1 MSKSK
6 STTATIA
13 TPTHTNVI
21 AVPIRSMME
30 RSYVNYAVSVITD
43 RALPDVRD
51 GLKPVHRRIL
61 YAMHVLGMRPGTPYK
76 KSARMVGDVIG
87 KYHPHGDT
95 SVYDAAVHLAQ
106 PWAKRIPLIDGQGN
120 FGSIDGDSPAAMRY
134 TEMRMTRSSAS
145 FFEDINRET
154 VDFKDNYDGSEIE
167 PEVLPVTYPNI
178 WVNGVAGIAVGMATY
193 VLPHNLNETIEALQA
208 WLKNPD
214 ITIDEIISIMPGPDF
229 PTGGIVHELGGYRDA
244 LMTGKGRV
252 RVRSKYH
259 IEKTKRGQDMLVIDE
274 LPYGVNKASLHAK
287 LVDMV
292 KEKVLEDV
300 TMVRDESSKNE
311 IRLVMDLRKGSYPE
325 VVFNQVLASTDAE
338 TAFSYNVMVLDGKRP
353 RQFGILD
360 IFDRFT
366 AFRREVVR
374 RRTEFQLR
382 QASARLHILTG
393 FIAALSRIDDTIRT
407 IRESK
412 NRDEANTALRD
423 LLGIDQVQADSIL
436 SMQLRSLTSL
446 QIDEIRTEYNDVTI
460 KVIDF
465 KDILAKSERIDAII
479 NDELNEAKERFG
491 SPRLTEISH
500 ETSNITMA
508 DLVKKEPC
516 LVHMTHNGYI
526 KRMPATDVNAQNR
539 YTQGRAG
546 IVMGDEDYVQ
556 SIYSGSTHDLIMLFS
571 EEGVLRSKRTWQ
583 IPEGTNAQKGRHIR
597 NLFDDFAAKIQTCI
611 FVPSLEEP
619 EVYLVTVTEKGKI
632 KRTALSEY
640 GSSLRRVGLQAL
652 NVDEDDKFVAAAICR
667 EYDHIMLGLSDGRVI
682 RFEVNNEQL
691 RPTGRLT
698 SGVRAVRLIDDAKVL
713 SLMVVPGNQEP
724 CPVKISFV
732 PRDVDGTITQVAM
745 EVVDT
750 SAMDAGRYL
759 LCVGKN
765 GVGKRTP
772 INEYAA
778 QNRAGQGV
786 MGFNTNK
793 KTGAVVTMALVTNDN
808 DVVLTTQSKTNRIRV
823 SDIRTAGRITAGS
836 YIMDTAGEF
845 VMDVALVP
853 AAPQSNETADETEV
867 EAQA

>member
-6 STTATIA
+6 TPVATAVAIA
-13 TPTHTNVI
+13 THASVI
-21 AVPIRSMME
+21 NVPIQEMME

-61 YAMHVLGMRPGTPYK
+61 YAMHVLGMRPGTAYK

-134 TEMRMTRSSAS
+134 TEMRMTRAGAS
-145 FFEDINRET
+145 FFDDINRGT
-154 VDFKDNYDGSEIE
+154 VNYKDNYDGSEIE
-167 PEVLPVTYPNI
+167 PEVLPVTYPNL

-193 VLPHNLNETIEALQA
+193 VLPHNLNETIDALLA
-208 WLKNPD
+208 WMENPD
-214 ITIDEIISIMPGPDF
+214 ITIDEIIKIMPGPDF

-274 LPYGVNKASLHAK
+274 LPFSVNKANLHAK

-292 KEKVLEDV
+292 KEKILEDV
-300 TMVRDESSKNE
+300 SMVRDESSKNE
-311 IRLVMDLRKGSYPE
+311 IRLVLDLRKGSYPE
-325 VVFNQVLASTDAE
+325 VVFNQILASTDAE
-338 TAFSYNVMVLDGKRP
+338 TAYSYNVMLLDGKRP

-374 RRTEFQLR
+374 RRTEFQLN
-382 QASARLHILTG
+382 QASTRLHLLTG
-393 FIAALSRIDDTIRT
+393 FIAALSRLDETIVT

-412 NRDEANTALRD
+412 NREEANNALQS
-423 LLGIDQVQADSIL
+423 LLGLDQVQADSIL

-446 QIDEIRTEYNDVTI
+446 QIDEIRVEFNEVSV

-465 KDILAKSERIDAII
+465 KDILAKSERVDAII
-479 NDELNEAKERFG
+479 VGELNEAKERFG
-491 SPRLTEISH
+491 TARLTEISH

-539 YTQGRAG
+539 YTQGKAG

-556 SIYSGSTHDLIMLFS
+556 SMYSGSTHDLIMLFS
-571 EEGVLRSKRTWQ
+571 EAGLLRSKRTWQ

-597 NLFDDFAAKIQTCI
+597 NLFDDFSEKIQTCI

-632 KRTALSEY
+632 KRTSLAEY

-652 NVDEDDKFVAAAICR
+652 NVEENDKFVAAAICR
-667 EYDHIMLGLSDGRVI
+667 EYDHIMLGVSDGRVI

-698 SGVRAVRLIDDAKVL
+698 SGVRAIKLIDDAKVL
-713 SLMVVPGNQEP
+713 SLMVVPGNGEP
-724 CPVKISFV
+724 RPMKTVHVNK
-732 PRDVDGTITQVAM
+732 DVDGQPTQVAV
-745 EVVDT
+745 EVLDT
-750 SAMDAGRYL
+750 SSMDAGRYL

-772 INEYAA
+772 IDDYAP
-778 QNRAGQGV
+778 QNRSGQGV

-793 KTGAVVTMALVTNDN
+793 KTGTVVTMALVTNDN

-823 SDIRTAGRITAGS
+823 ADIRTAGRITAGS
-836 YIMDTAGEF
+836 YIMDTAGEV

-853 AAPQSNETADETEV
+853 AAAEEEVPVPGADE
-867 EAQA
+867 

>member
-6 STTATIA
+6 SQAAIA
-13 TPTHTNVI
+13 
-21 AVPIRSMME
+21 AVVPHNPIVQLPIKDMME

-61 YAMHVLGMRPGTPYK
+61 YAMHVLGMRPGTAYK

-87 KYHPHGDT
+87 KYHPHGDI
-95 SVYDAAVHLAQ
+95 SVYDASVHMAQ
-106 PWAKRIPLIDGQGN
+106 PWAKRVPLIDGQGN

-134 TEMRMTRSSAS
+134 TEMRMTKASAS
-145 FFEDINRET
+145 FFDDIARET
-154 VDFKDNYDGSEIE
+154 VDYRPNYDGSETE

-178 WVNGVAGIAVGMATY
+178 WINGVNGIAVGMATY
-193 VLPHNLNETIEALQA
+193 VLPHNVNETIDALLA
-208 WLKNPD
+208 WIANPAITVDD
-214 ITIDEIISIMPGPDF
+214 IIAIMPGPDF

-244 LMTGKGRV
+244 LLTGKGRV

-259 IEKTKRGQDMLVIDE
+259 VEKTKRGQDMLVIDE
-274 LPYGVNKASLHAK
+274 LPFSVNKALLHAK
-287 LVDMV
+287 LVEMV

-300 TMVRDESSKNE
+300 TSVRDESSKNE
-311 IRLVMDLRKGSYPE
+311 IRLVLDLRKGSYPE
-325 VVFNQVLASTDAE
+325 VVFNQILASTDAE
-338 TAFSYNVMVLDGKRP
+338 TAFSYNIMLLDGKRP

-374 RRTEFQLR
+374 RRTEYQLR
-382 QASARLHILTG
+382 EASAHLHKLTG
-393 FIAALSRIDDTIRT
+393 FIAALSRLDETIKTIRG
-407 IRESK
+407 SK
-412 NRDEANTALRD
+412 NREEANNALQA
-423 LLGIDQVQADSIL
+423 LLAIDQGQADSIL
-436 SMQLRSLTSL
+436 AMQLRSLTSL
-446 QIDEIRTEYNDVTI
+446 QIDEVRQDYNDTMA
-460 KVIDF
+460 KVVDF
-465 KDILAKSERIDAII
+465 KDILANQPRIDAII
-479 NDELNEAKERFG
+479 VAELNEAKARFG
-491 SPRLTEISH
+491 TDRLTEISH
-500 ETSNITMA
+500 ETNSITMA

-516 LVHMTHNGYI
+516 VVHMTHAGYI
-526 KRMPATDVNAQNR
+526 KRMPAGDINAQNR
-539 YTQGRAG
+539 YTQGKAG
-546 IVMGDEDYVQ
+546 IVTGDEDYVQ

-571 EEGVLRSKRTWQ
+571 EEGLLRSKRAWQ

-597 NLFDDFAAKIQTCI
+597 NLFDDFAAKIQSCI

-619 EVYLVTVTEKGKI
+619 DVYLVTVTERGKI
-632 KRTALSEY
+632 KRTSLSEY

-652 NVDEDDKFVAAAICR
+652 NVEEDDKFVAAAICR

-682 RFEVNNEQL
+682 RFEVNTEQL

-698 SGVRAVRLIDDAKVL
+698 AGVRAVKLIDDAKVL
-713 SLMVVPGNQEP
+713 SLMVVPGNGQP
-724 CPVKISFV
+724 CPMKSVLITKE
-732 PRDVDGTITQVAM
+732 VDGQQVQVPTEM
-745 EVVDT
+745 VDT
-750 SAMDAGRYL
+750 SAMDHGRYL
-759 LCVGKN
+759 LCLGKN

-772 INEYAA
+772 IDDYAP

-786 MGFNTNK
+786 MGFNINK
-793 KTGAVVTMALVTNDN
+793 KTGTVVTMALVTDDN

-836 YIMDTAGEF
+836 YIMDTAGEV

-853 AAPQSNETADETEV
+853 AAPEAADDASDKSDE
-867 EAQA
+867 

>member
-6 STTATIA
+6 NQTAVA
-13 TPTHTNVI
+13 VVPHNPVI
-21 AVPIRSMME
+21 QLPIKDMME
-30 RSYVNYAVSVITD
+30 KSYVNYAVSVITD

-95 SVYDAAVHLAQ
+95 SVYDASVNMAQ
-106 PWAKRIPLIDGQGN
+106 PWTKRVPLIDGQGN

-134 TEMRMTRSSAS
+134 TEMRMTKPSAS
-145 FFEDINRET
+145 FFDDIGRET
-154 VDFKDNYDGSEIE
+154 VDFRPNYDGSETE

-178 WVNGVAGIAVGMATY
+178 WINGVSGIAVGMATY
-193 VLPHNLNETIEALQA
+193 VLPHNVNETIDALLA
-208 WLKNPD
+208 WIADPTITVDD
-214 ITIDEIISIMPGPDF
+214 IIKIMPGPDF

-259 IEKTKRGQDMLVIDE
+259 VEKTKRGQDMLVIDE
-274 LPYGVNKASLHAK
+274 LPYSVNKASLHAK
-287 LVDMV
+287 LVEMV
-292 KEKVLEDV
+292 KDKVLEDV
-300 TMVRDESSKNE
+300 TSVRDESSKNE
-311 IRLVMDLRKGSYPE
+311 IRLVLDLRKGSYPE

-338 TAFSYNVMVLDGKRP
+338 TSFSYNVMLLDGKRP

-366 AFRREVVR
+366 AFRRDVVK
-374 RRTEFQLR
+374 RRTEHQLR
-382 QASARLHILTG
+382 QAAARLHTLTG
-393 FIAALSRIDDTIRT
+393 FIAALSRLDDTIKT

-412 NRDEANTALRD
+412 NREEASQGLQT
-423 LLGIDQVQADSIL
+423 LLSIDQGQADSIL

-446 QIDEIRTEYNDVTI
+446 QIDDIRTEYNDTLVKVT
-460 KVIDF
+460 DL
-465 KDILAKSERIDAII
+465 KDILATPARIDAII
-479 NDELNEAKERFG
+479 VVELNEAKAKFG
-491 SPRLTEISH
+491 TDRLTEISH
-500 ETSNITMA
+500 ETNSLTMA

-516 LVHMTHNGYI
+516 LVHMTHAGYI
-526 KRMPATDVNAQNR
+526 KRMPAGDINAQNR
-539 YTQGRAG
+539 YTQGKAG
-546 IVMGDEDYVQ
+546 IVTGDEDYVQ

-571 EEGVLRSKRTWQ
+571 EEGLLRSKRAWQ

-597 NLFDDFAAKIQTCI
+597 NLFDDFSAKIQTCI

-619 EVYLVTVTEKGKI
+619 DVYLVTVTERGKI
-632 KRTALSEY
+632 KRTSLAEY

-652 NVDEDDKFVAAAICR
+652 NVEEDDKFVAAAICR

-698 SGVRAVRLIDDAKVL
+698 SGVRAVKLIDDAKVL
-713 SLMVVPGNQEP
+713 SLMIVPGNGQP
-724 CPVKISFV
+724 CPMKTVMVTK
-732 PRDVDGTITQVAM
+732 DVDGQQVQVPTEM
-745 EVVDT
+745 VDT
-750 SAMDAGRYL
+750 SSMDAGRYL
-759 LCVGKN
+759 LCVGQN

-772 INEYAA
+772 IDDYAP

-793 KTGAVVTMALVTNDN
+793 KTGIVVTMALVTNEN
-808 DVVLTTQSKTNRIRV
+808 DIVLTTQSKTNRIRV

-836 YIMDTAGEF
+836 YIMDTAGEV

-853 AAPQSNETADETEV
+853 AAPESDSDDAVVADE
-867 EAQA
+867 

>member
-6 STTATIA
+6 SQATVA
-13 TPTHTNVI
+13 AA
-21 AVPIRSMME
+21 AVPHSPIIQLPIKDMME

-61 YAMHVLGMRPGTPYK
+61 YAMHVLGMRPGTAYK

-87 KYHPHGDT
+87 KYHPHGDI
-95 SVYDAAVHLAQ
+95 SVYDASVHMAQ
-106 PWAKRIPLIDGQGN
+106 PWAKRVPLIDGQGN

-134 TEMRMTRSSAS
+134 TEMRMTKASAS
-145 FFEDINRET
+145 FFDDIARET
-154 VDFKDNYDGSEIE
+154 VNYRPNYDGSETE

-178 WVNGVAGIAVGMATY
+178 WINGVNGIAVGMATY
-193 VLPHNLNETIEALQA
+193 VLPHNVNETIDALLA
-208 WLKNPD
+208 WMANPAITVDD
-214 ITIDEIISIMPGPDF
+214 IIAIMPGPDF

-244 LMTGKGRV
+244 LLTGKGRV

-259 IEKTKRGQDMLVIDE
+259 VEKTKRGQEMLVIDE
-274 LPYGVNKASLHAK
+274 LPFSVNKAALHAK
-287 LVDMV
+287 LVEMV

-300 TMVRDESSKNE
+300 TSVRDESSKNE
-311 IRLVMDLRKGSYPE
+311 IRLVLDLRKGSYPE
-325 VVFNQVLASTDAE
+325 VVFNQILASTDAE
-338 TAFSYNVMVLDGKRP
+338 TAFSYNIMLLDGKRP

-374 RRTEFQLR
+374 RRTEYQLR
-382 QASARLHILTG
+382 EASAHLHKLTG
-393 FIAALSRIDDTIRT
+393 FIAALSRLDETIKTIRG
-407 IRESK
+407 SK
-412 NRDEANTALRD
+412 NREEANNSLQA
-423 LLGIDQVQADSIL
+423 LLGIDQGQADSIL
-436 SMQLRSLTSL
+436 AMQLRSLTSL
-446 QIDEIRTEYNDVTI
+446 QIDEVRQDYNDTTA
-460 KVIDF
+460 KVVDF
-465 KDILAKSERIDAII
+465 KDILANQPRIDATIVE
-479 NDELNEAKERFG
+479 ELNEAKAKFG

-500 ETSNITMA
+500 ETNSITMA

-516 LVHMTHNGYI
+516 VVHMTHAGYI
-526 KRMPATDVNAQNR
+526 KRMPAGDINAQNR
-539 YTQGRAG
+539 YTQGKAG
-546 IVMGDEDYVQ
+546 IVTGDEDYVQ

-571 EEGVLRSKRTWQ
+571 EEGLLRSKRAWQ

-597 NLFDDFAAKIQTCI
+597 NLFDDFAAKIQSCI

-619 EVYLVTVTEKGKI
+619 DVYLVTVTERGKI
-632 KRTALSEY
+632 KRTSLSEY

-652 NVDEDDKFVAAAICR
+652 NVEEDDKFVAAAICR

-682 RFEVNNEQL
+682 RFEVSNEQL

-698 SGVRAVRLIDDAKVL
+698 AGVRAVKLIDDAKVL
-713 SLMVVPGNQEP
+713 SLMVVPGNGQP
-724 CPVKISFV
+724 CPMKSVLVTKE
-732 PRDVDGTITQVAM
+732 VDGQQVQVPT

-750 SAMDAGRYL
+750 SSMDHGRYL

-772 INEYAA
+772 IDDYAP

-786 MGFNTNK
+786 MGFNINK
-793 KTGAVVTMALVTNDN
+793 KTGTVVTMALVTDDN

-836 YIMDTAGEF
+836 YIMDTAGEV

-853 AAPQSNETADETEV
+853 AAPEAADDASDKSDE
-867 EAQA
+867 

>member
-6 STTATIA
+6 SQATVA
-13 TPTHTNVI
+13 AA
-21 AVPIRSMME
+21 AVPHSPIIQLPIKDMME

-61 YAMHVLGMRPGTPYK
+61 YAMHVLGMRPGTAYK

-87 KYHPHGDT
+87 KYHPHGDI
-95 SVYDAAVHLAQ
+95 SVYDASVHMAQ
-106 PWAKRIPLIDGQGN
+106 PWAKRVPLIDGQGN

-134 TEMRMTRSSAS
+134 TEMRMTKASAS
-145 FFEDINRET
+145 FFDDIARET
-154 VDFKDNYDGSEIE
+154 VNYRPNYDGSETE

-178 WVNGVAGIAVGMATY
+178 WINGVNGIAVGMATY
-193 VLPHNLNETIEALQA
+193 VLPHNVNETIDALLA
-208 WLKNPD
+208 WMANPAITVDD
-214 ITIDEIISIMPGPDF
+214 IIAIMPGPDF

-244 LMTGKGRV
+244 LLTGKGRV

-259 IEKTKRGQDMLVIDE
+259 VEKTKRGQEMLVIDE
-274 LPYGVNKASLHAK
+274 LPFSVNKAALHAK
-287 LVDMV
+287 LVEMV

-300 TMVRDESSKNE
+300 TSVRDESSKNE
-311 IRLVMDLRKGSYPE
+311 IRLVLDLRKGSYPE
-325 VVFNQVLASTDAE
+325 VVFNQILASTDAE
-338 TAFSYNVMVLDGKRP
+338 TAFSYNIMLLDGKRP

-374 RRTEFQLR
+374 RRTEYQLR
-382 QASARLHILTG
+382 EASAHLHKLTG
-393 FIAALSRIDDTIRT
+393 FIAALSRLDETIKTIRG
-407 IRESK
+407 SK
-412 NRDEANTALRD
+412 NREEANNSLQA
-423 LLGIDQVQADSIL
+423 LLGIDQGQADSIL
-436 SMQLRSLTSL
+436 AMQLRSLTSL
-446 QIDEIRTEYNDVTI
+446 QIDEVRQDYNDTTA
-460 KVIDF
+460 KVVDF
-465 KDILAKSERIDAII
+465 KDILANQPRIDAII
-479 NDELNEAKERFG
+479 VEELNEAKAKFG

-500 ETSNITMA
+500 ETNSITMA

-516 LVHMTHNGYI
+516 VVHMTHAGYI
-526 KRMPATDVNAQNR
+526 KRMPAGDINAQNR
-539 YTQGRAG
+539 YTQGKAG
-546 IVMGDEDYVQ
+546 IVTGDEDYVQ

-571 EEGVLRSKRTWQ
+571 EEGLLRSKRAWQ

-597 NLFDDFAAKIQTCI
+597 NLFDDFAAKIQSCI

-619 EVYLVTVTEKGKI
+619 DVYLVTVTERGKI
-632 KRTALSEY
+632 KRTSLSEY

-652 NVDEDDKFVAAAICR
+652 NVEEDDKFVAAAICR

-682 RFEVNNEQL
+682 RFEVSNEQL

-698 SGVRAVRLIDDAKVL
+698 AGVRAVKLIDDAKVL
-713 SLMVVPGNQEP
+713 SLMVVPGNGQP
-724 CPVKISFV
+724 CPMKSVLVTKE
-732 PRDVDGTITQVAM
+732 VDGQQVQVPT

-750 SAMDAGRYL
+750 SSMDHGRYL

-772 INEYAA
+772 IDDYAP

-786 MGFNTNK
+786 MGFNINK
-793 KTGAVVTMALVTNDN
+793 KTGTVVTMALVTDDN

-836 YIMDTAGEF
+836 YIMDTAGEV

-853 AAPQSNETADETEV
+853 AAPEAADDASDKSDE
-867 EAQA
+867 

>member
-6 STTATIA
+6 TQAA
-13 TPTHTNVI
+13 VVVPHNPVI
-21 AVPIRSMME
+21 QLPIKDMME
-30 RSYVNYAVSVITD
+30 KNYVNYAVSVITD

-95 SVYDAAVHLAQ
+95 SVYDASVNMAQ
-106 PWAKRIPLIDGQGN
+106 PWTKRVPLIDGQGN

-134 TEMRMTRSSAS
+134 TEMRMTKPSAS
-145 FFEDINRET
+145 FFDDIGRET
-154 VDFKDNYDGSEIE
+154 VDFRPNYDGSETE

-178 WVNGVAGIAVGMATY
+178 WINGVSGIAVGMATY
-193 VLPHNLNETIEALQA
+193 VLPHNVNETIDALLA
-208 WLKNPD
+208 WIANPAITVDD
-214 ITIDEIISIMPGPDF
+214 IIKIMPGPDF

-259 IEKTKRGQDMLVIDE
+259 VEKTKRGQDMLVIDE
-274 LPYGVNKASLHAK
+274 LPYSVNKATLHAK
-287 LVDMV
+287 LVEMV
-292 KEKVLEDV
+292 KDKVLEDV
-300 TMVRDESSKNE
+300 TSVRDESSKNE

-338 TAFSYNVMVLDGKRP
+338 TSFSYNVMLLDGKRP

-366 AFRREVVR
+366 AFRRDVVK
-374 RRTEFQLR
+374 RRTEHQLR
-382 QASARLHILTG
+382 QAAARLHTLTG
-393 FIAALSRIDDTIRT
+393 FIAALSRLDETIKT

-412 NRDEANTALRD
+412 NREEANQGLQAL
-423 LLGIDQVQADSIL
+423 LSIDQGQADSIL
-436 SMQLRSLTSL
+436 AMQLRSLTSL
-446 QIDEIRTEYNDVTI
+446 QIDDIRTEYNETLVKVT
-460 KVIDF
+460 DF
-465 KDILAKSERIDAII
+465 KDILATPARIDAII
-479 NDELNEAKERFG
+479 VVELNEAKAKFG
-491 SPRLTEISH
+491 SDRLTEISH
-500 ETSNITMA
+500 ETNSLTMA

-516 LVHMTHNGYI
+516 LVHMTHAGYI
-526 KRMPATDVNAQNR
+526 KRMPAGDINAQNR
-539 YTQGRAG
+539 YTQGKAG
-546 IVMGDEDYVQ
+546 IVTGDEDYVQ

-571 EEGVLRSKRTWQ
+571 EEGLLRSKRAWQ

-597 NLFDDFAAKIQTCI
+597 NLFDDFSAKIQTCI

-619 EVYLVTVTEKGKI
+619 DVFLVTVTERGKI
-632 KRTALSEY
+632 KRTSLSEY

-652 NVDEDDKFVAAAICR
+652 NVEEDDKFVAAAICR

-698 SGVRAVRLIDDAKVL
+698 SGVRAVKLIDDAKVL
-713 SLMVVPGNQEP
+713 SLMIVPGNGQP
-724 CPVKISFV
+724 CPMKTVSVTKE
-732 PRDVDGTITQVAM
+732 VDGQQVQVPTEM
-745 EVVDT
+745 VDT

-759 LCVGKN
+759 LCVGQN

-772 INEYAA
+772 IDDYAP

-793 KTGAVVTMALVTNDN
+793 KTGIVVTMALVTNDN
-808 DVVLTTQSKTNRIRV
+808 DIVLTTQSKTNRIRV

-836 YIMDTAGEF
+836 YIMDTAGEV

-853 AAPQSNETADETEV
+853 AAPE
-867 EAQA
+867 EAPEASE

>member
-6 STTATIA
+6 SQATVA
-13 TPTHTNVI
+13 AA
-21 AVPIRSMME
+21 AVPHSPIIQLPIKDMME

-61 YAMHVLGMRPGTPYK
+61 YAMHVLGMRPGTAYK

-95 SVYDAAVHLAQ
+95 SVYDASVHMAQ
-106 PWAKRIPLIDGQGN
+106 PWAKRVPLIDGQGN

-134 TEMRMTRSSAS
+134 TEMRMTKASAS
-145 FFEDINRET
+145 FFDDIARET
-154 VDFKDNYDGSEIE
+154 VNYRPNYDGSETE

-178 WVNGVAGIAVGMATY
+178 WINGVNGIAVGMATY
-193 VLPHNLNETIEALQA
+193 VLPHNVNETIDALLA
-208 WLKNPD
+208 WMANPAITVDD
-214 ITIDEIISIMPGPDF
+214 IIAIMPGPDF

-244 LMTGKGRV
+244 LLTGKGRV

-259 IEKTKRGQDMLVIDE
+259 VEKTKRGQEMLVIDE
-274 LPYGVNKASLHAK
+274 LPFSVNKAVLHAK
-287 LVDMV
+287 LVEMV

-300 TMVRDESSKNE
+300 TSVRDESSKNE
-311 IRLVMDLRKGSYPE
+311 IRLVLDLRKGSYPE
-325 VVFNQVLASTDAE
+325 VVFNQILASTDAE
-338 TAFSYNVMVLDGKRP
+338 TAFSYNIMLLDGKRP

-374 RRTEFQLR
+374 RRTEYQLR
-382 QASARLHILTG
+382 EASAHLHKLTG
-393 FIAALSRIDDTIRT
+393 FIAALSRLDETIKTIRG
-407 IRESK
+407 SK
-412 NRDEANTALRD
+412 NREEANNSLQA
-423 LLGIDQVQADSIL
+423 LLGIDQGQADSIL
-436 SMQLRSLTSL
+436 AMQLRSLTSL
-446 QIDEIRTEYNDVTI
+446 QIDEVRQDYNDTTA
-460 KVIDF
+460 KVVDF
-465 KDILAKSERIDAII
+465 KDILANQPRIDAII
-479 NDELNEAKERFG
+479 VDELNEAKAKFG

-500 ETSNITMA
+500 ETNSITMA

-516 LVHMTHNGYI
+516 VVHMTHAGYI
-526 KRMPATDVNAQNR
+526 KRMPAGDINAQNR
-539 YTQGRAG
+539 YTQGKAG
-546 IVMGDEDYVQ
+546 IVTGDEDYVQ

-571 EEGVLRSKRTWQ
+571 EEGLLRSKRAWQ

-597 NLFDDFAAKIQTCI
+597 NLFDDFAAKIQSCI

-619 EVYLVTVTEKGKI
+619 DVYLVTVTERGKI
-632 KRTALSEY
+632 KRTSLSEY

-652 NVDEDDKFVAAAICR
+652 NVEEDDKFVAAAICR

-682 RFEVNNEQL
+682 RFEVSNEQL

-698 SGVRAVRLIDDAKVL
+698 AGVRAVKLIDDAKVL
-713 SLMVVPGNQEP
+713 SLMVVPGNGQP
-724 CPVKISFV
+724 CPMKSVLVTKE
-732 PRDVDGTITQVAM
+732 VDGQQVQVPTEM
-745 EVVDT
+745 VDT
-750 SAMDAGRYL
+750 SSMDHGRYL

-772 INEYAA
+772 IDDYAP

-786 MGFNTNK
+786 MGFNINK
-793 KTGAVVTMALVTNDN
+793 KTGTVVTMALVTDDN

-836 YIMDTAGEF
+836 YIMDTAGEV

-853 AAPQSNETADETEV
+853 AAPEAADDTADKSEE
-867 EAQA
+867 